1 MFLRNVLSPLFIVRS
16 ELSEVKSFKELYLLS
31 KLFAIDIEDR
41 LADLFLLLS
50 SIILKFL
57 CK

>member
-1 MFLRNVLSPLFIVRS
+1 MFLRNVLSSLFIVRS

-50 SIILKFL
+50 SVILKFL